1 MRKGDS
7 SLNFA
12 EDGLD
17 LCTSEDEEGAAGPAS
32 PVATAVLSTHTCNN
46 TEEEAAAAGIM
57 ELVEDWLCLEASGP
71 SCNASSPTLSTE
83 QNMHRVGQGG
93 DPWRAHASGETQ
105 QPRSTWLAV
114 LLASLPP
121 AQRRKRSEPGCR
133 WALTGE
139 FLHAMALRM
148 PLLRAA
154 AALGISAAAL
164 RAACRRVGMR
174 SWDHRS
180 HAAAARAVKSTRST
194 NYLFCVRRRL
204 LKTTKN
210 A

>member
-7 SLNFA
+7 SLYFA

-17 LCTSEDEEGAAGPAS
+17 LCSEDEEGAAGPAS
-32 PVATAVLSTHTCNN
+32 PVATAVLSTH

-71 SCNASSPTLSTE
+71 SCNASTGPTLSTE
-83 QNMHRVGQGG
+83 QNMHSVGQGG

-105 QPRSTWLAV
+105 QPRNTWIAV

-121 AQRRKRSEPGCR
+121 ARRKRSEPGCR

-139 FLHAMALRM
+139 FLHAMALQM

-180 HAAAARAVKSTRST
+180 HAAAARAVKSTCST
-194 NYLFCVRRRL
+194 KYLLCVRRRL
-204 LKTTKN
+204 LKTMEN

>member
-7 SLNFA
+7 SLYFT

-17 LCTSEDEEGAAGPAS
+17 LCSEDEEGAAGPAS

-71 SCNASSPTLSTE
+71 SGNTSGFHPE

-121 AQRRKRSEPGCR
+121 AQRSKRSEPGCR

-154 AALGISAAAL
+154 AALGISAATL

-180 HAAAARAVKSTRST
+180 HAAAATAVKSTCST
-194 NYLFCVRRRL
+194 NYLLCVRRRL
-204 LKTTKN
+204 LKTAKN